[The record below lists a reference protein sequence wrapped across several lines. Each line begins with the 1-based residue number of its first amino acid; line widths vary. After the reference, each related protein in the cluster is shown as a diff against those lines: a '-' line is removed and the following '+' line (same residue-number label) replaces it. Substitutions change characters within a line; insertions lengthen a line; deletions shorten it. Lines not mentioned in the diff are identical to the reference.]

1 MMLQQQDV
9 QQQVP
14 TIKQEP
20 NLSSMPCNDIVMFDK
35 DKRASKYKCDV
46 CDKNFAK
53 KPTLK
58 LHMR

>member
-20 NLSSMPCNDIVMFDK
+20 NMSSLPCTDIVMFDK
-35 DKRASKYKCDV
+35 DKRNSKYKCDV